1 MAIKGQTIN
10 VTLDPR
16 AYKELN
22 KLENI
27 IPTHIDLRNGHY
39 TDNKYWE
46 SRPGF
51 LHVVT
56 VAPLP
61 PVVIPPDVE
70 VPVDIPTECD
80 SVCPIGHFA
89 TAVYNGSDTI
99 GGPAIRV
106 RAISTNT
113 AAYLVTATYFPA
125 LGTIMLQWYDGE
137 SNEELGT
144 VLASASYTLSNG
156 DVLKIQSGARV
167 DGIIQFRAMVDDVTV
182 VGPVGHPDISESA
195 SCASFF
201 ALEGDLV
208 SEEEVTVNAVP
219 VTVGGTEVTIT
230 SL

>member
-70 VPVDIPTECD
+70 VPVDIPAECD

-89 TAVYNGSDTI
+89 TTVYNGSTVN

-125 LGTIMLQWYDGE
+125 LETIMVQWYDGE
-137 SNEELGT
+137 SNDELGT
-144 VLASASYTLSNG
+144 VLASVSYTLSDG
-156 DVLKIQSGARV
+156 DVLEIQSGARI
-167 DGIIQFRAMVDDVTV
+167 DGIIQFRALVNDVV
-182 VGPVGHPDISESA
+182 VAGPVGHVDISESA
-195 SCASFF
+195 SCAAFF

-208 SEEEVTVNAVP
+208 TEEEVTVNDVP

-230 SL
+230 SF

>member
-56 VAPLP
+56 IAPLP
-61 PVVIPPDVE
+61 PEVDTPDDGE
-70 VPVDIPTECD
+70 ELPTECD
-80 SVCPIGHFA
+80 SICPIGHYA
-89 TAVYNGSDTI
+89 SAIYLGSNVI

-106 RAISTNT
+106 RALSTTVT
-113 AAYLVTATYFPA
+113 AFLVTATYFPT
-125 LGTIMLQWYDGE
+125 LNLIKLQWYNGE
-137 SNEELGT
+137 SNAQLGT
-144 VLASASYTLSNG
+144 LLDEVSTTLNNN
-156 DVLKIQSGARV
+156 DVLEVRAGAR
-167 DGIIQFRAMVDDVTV
+167 DGGGIIQFSAYVNSVAV
-182 VGPVGHPDISESA
+182 AGPAGHADISESA
-195 SCASFF
+195 SCATFF
-201 ALEGDLV
+201 ELDDDVLEL
-208 SEEEVTVNAVP
+208 
-219 VTVGGTEVTIT
+219 I
-230 SL
+230 

>member
-1 MAIKGQTIN
+1 VAIKGQTIN

-61 PVVIPPDVE
+61 PVVIPPGVE
-70 VPVDIPTECD
+70 PPIDLECD

-89 TAVYNGSDTI
+89 TAVYNGSTTI

-106 RAISTNT
+106 RAIST
-113 AAYLVTATYFPA
+113 AAVAYLVTATYFPS
-125 LGTIMLQWYDGE
+125 LGVIMLQWYDGE
-137 SNEELGT
+137 SNTELGT
-144 VLASASYTLSNG
+144 VLDSVAYTLSDG
-156 DVLKIQSGARV
+156 DVLAVRSTTRV
-167 DGIIQFRAMVDDVTV
+167 DDIIQFEALVNDVVV
-182 VGPVGHPDISESA
+182 VGPVGDAGISESA
-195 SCASFF
+195 SCATFF

-208 SEEEVTVNAVP
+208 TQEIVTVDAVAVTVN
-219 VTVGGTEVTIT
+219 GTSVTIT
-230 SL
+230 GL